1 MALPRKPS
9 RHKVP
14 LEQQLVFLSLLSSVP
29 LFVVLLFVLLTMEV
43 SIWLTALVTFLSLI
57 VVIWCTSQIYRR
69 SVYQFYSLSNLLDAL
84 ISGDYSMRARVSK
97 GKGALDLLSESINH
111 LAERLM
117 SQRTQSVETQKLL
130 SKVIDY
136 IDVAIIALN
145 DNGQVR
151 FVNNATRAL
160 FDIKNQDDEALLAR
174 KLLFTQGF
182 TAGQHDVIELEIGQK
197 QGKFKIHV
205 EGFREDGKSNLLLFI
220 TDVHTLLR
228 SEQNEAWQ
236 SLVRVIS
243 HEINNSLSPIASIS
257 ETLSKLVSKRA
268 FSVDQLSS
276 TEPTPNSEPGLNSEP
291 FPKSEQRVHE
301 EPQPTT
307 ETEIINGLHIIAQR
321 AKGLGAF
328 VNSYKQLAKLPP
340 PTLETIDVAELLH
353 SIDMLFPEK
362 SISVNVKQNGQVN
375 LDKSQM
381 QQVLINLVKNAFE
394 AMASIK
400 ENSREVVITSQLTS
414 SLLTIDVIDKGQGIA
429 NYDNLFVPF
438 YTTKKQG
445 SGIGLLLSRQV
456 VEAHG
461 GRLSLKNNSLKN
473 NSGPG
478 CTANIEIPL

>member
-9 RHKVP
+9 KHKVP
-14 LEQQLVFLSLLSSVP
+14 LEKQLVFLCLLSSVP
-29 LFVVLLFVLLTMEV
+29 LFLTLLFVLLLSDV
-43 SIWLTALVTFLSLI
+43 SPWLTALVMFLSLI
-57 VVIWCTSQIYRR
+57 MITWCTSQIYRR

-97 GKGALDLLSESINH
+97 GKGALDILSESINQ

-145 DNGQVR
+145 ENGQVR
-151 FVNNATRAL
+151 FVNNATRVL
-160 FDIKNQDDEALLAR
+160 FDIKNEDDEALLAR
-174 KLLFTQGF
+174 QLLFAQGF
-182 TAGQHDVIELEIGQK
+182 TAGQHDVIELAIGQK

-205 EGFREDGKSNLLLFI
+205 EGFREEGKSNLLLFI

-228 SEQNEAWQ
+228 SEQNDAWQ

-257 ETLSKLVSKRA
+257 ETLSKLVSKRISEA
-268 FSVDQLSS
+268 DGHADPQQLASKTQLSS
-276 TEPTPNSEPGLNSEP
+276 KIQSPEVESLSGIES
-291 FPKSEQRVHE
+291 
-301 EPQPTT
+301 
-307 ETEIINGLHIIAQR
+307 EIINGLRIIAQR

-328 VNSYKQLAKLPP
+328 VNSYKQLAKLPEP
-340 PTLETIDVAELLH
+340 NLEKLDIAELLH
-353 SIDMLFPEK
+353 SIAMMFPGK
-362 SISVNVKQNGQVN
+362 SILVEVDQNVEVN
-375 LDKSQM
+375 LDKSQI

-394 AMASIK
+394 AMASLDD
-400 ENSREVVITSQLTS
+400 NSREVSIKCHAAS

-461 GRLSLKNNSLKN
+461 GRLTLKNNSLKNNSLKN
-473 NSGPG
+473 NQGPG